1 MMNENGN
8 MIAEEQ
14 DVVFM
19 REAIR
24 LAEQAKA
31 LGEVPVGAV
40 IVRNGEIL
48 CGAYNLRETQKM
60 ATAHAELLAIEEG
73 CRLLGGW
80 RLPGCTLYVTLEPCP
95 MCAGAI
101 VNARIERVVYGVK
114 NLSAGCCG
122 SILDFNAYPFNHAF
136 ALTTG
141 VCEEECRELLQS
153 FFARKREK
161 TNLKTVS
168 EETDESK

>member
-1 MMNENGN
+1 MMNENVN
-8 MIAEEQ
+8 PMIEDQ

-24 LAEQAKA
+24 LAQKAKA

-40 IVRNGEIL
+40 IVRDGEIL
-48 CGAYNLRETQKM
+48 CGAYNLRETEKM

-80 RLPGCTLYVTLEPCP
+80 RLPRCTLYVTLEPCP

-101 VNARIERVVYGVK
+101 VNARIDRVVYGAK

-161 TNLKTVS
+161 TDLKIVS
-168 EETDESK
+168 EESDE